1 MPLPFICPICRTPL
15 KKDLNLLKCRNNHC
29 FDLSKTG
36 YVNLLT
42 GSGKK
47 NHGDDKLM
55 VKARHDFLSKDYY
68 KPLRDKLQEEVSE
81 IAVSGNIL
89 LDSGCGEGYYTSAFV
104 DALREKND
112 CEIFGIDLSKEALKL
127 AAKSCPTASF
137 AAASAYCLPFQD
149 ESFDIL
155 TSVFSPLALE
165 EFQRVLKKGG
175 IFITVIPLENHL
187 FSLKK
192 AIYDTPYKNRPES
205 AKLEGFELVSS
216 SEVKREITLTS
227 QDDISNLFKMTPYY
241 YKTSAKDQKKLN
253 GIDKLDVETEFMILT
268 YKKSKKSL

>member
-1 MPLPFICPICRTPL
+1 MPLSFICPICRMTL
-15 KKDLNLLKCRNNHC
+15 TKNLNSLKCQNNHC
-29 FDLSKTG
+29 FDISKTG

-42 GSGKK
+42 GNGKK

-55 VKARHDFLSKDYY
+55 VKARHIFLSKDYY
-68 KPLRDKLQEEVSE
+68 KPLRDKLQKEVSDTS
-81 IAVSGNIL
+81 VSGNIL

-104 DALREKND
+104 EALSEKNN

-127 AAKSCPTASF
+127 AAKRCPAASF

-155 TSVFSPLALE
+155 TSVFSPLALN
-165 EFQRVLKKGG
+165 EFQRVLKKDG

-192 AIYDTPYKNRPES
+192 VIYDTPYKNRPES
-205 AKLEGFELVSS
+205 AKLDGFALVNS
-216 SEVKREITLTS
+216 SEVKRTITLTT
-227 QDDISNLFKMTPYY
+227 QDDICNLFKMTPYY
-241 YKTSAKDQKKLN
+241 YKTSAKDQEKLN

-268 YKKSKKSL
+268 YKKVI